1 MTTTYDP
8 HDRVYLDAA
17 DARVERDRVFDL
29 CHGCRL
35 CWNLC
40 PSFET
45 LFDLI
50 DEVHGDD
57 PHALTGDE
65 HDRIVGECYQCKLC
79 YLKCPYVPPHEWDLD
94 FPRLMM
100 RSLSI
105 QRAEGKVDRSAN
117 VLARTDLQGKV
128 ASKMAGAVNAA
139 NRTPWIRR
147 AMEKT
152 VGIAADRVLP
162 NFAKVRFSRWFGR
175 HPRRPDPP
183 KGEVTLFPTCIV
195 EYQEPAIGK
204 DMVGVYEHNG
214 IGCDLPEGQVCCGMP
229 WLDAGDVDRFMKH
242 AKRNVEVLD
251 DAATAGRPIIV
262 PQPTC
267 AYVLKKEYPE
277 YLQTDAARRVA
288 DSVQDVSEH
297 LMGLHR
303 NDELDTDFDGDVPE
317 SIVWHAA
324 CHYRAQQMG
333 PRSKQLLELTGAE
346 VEIVEKCSAIDGTWG
361 LRAENVELA
370 RKVATPLMRR
380 VEESDATVVAGDCH
394 LANTAIDE
402 ATGRGPTHPIQ
413 LLARAYGIPDDD

>member
-8 HDRVYLDAA
+8 HDRAYLDSA
-17 DARVERDRVFDL
+17 DARTERDRVFDL

-50 DEVHGDD
+50 DETHGDD
-57 PHALTGDE
+57 PMALTDGE

-105 QRAEGKVDRSAN
+105 QHTEGKVDRSAN

-147 AMEKT
+147 TMEKT

-162 NFAKVRFSRWFGR
+162 NFAKLRFSRWFGTR
-175 HPRRPDPP
+175 RRQPRPP
-183 KGEVTLFPTCIV
+183 NGEVTLFPTCIV
-195 EYQEPAIGK
+195 EYQEPAIGR
-204 DMVGVYEHNG
+204 DVVGVYEHNG
-214 IGCDLPEGQVCCGMP
+214 IGCNLPEGQVCCGMP

-242 AKRNVEVLD
+242 ATRNVEVLD
-251 DAATAGRPIIV
+251 DAARRGDPIIV

-267 AYVLKKEYPE
+267 AYVLKKEYPD
-277 YLQTDAARRVA
+277 YLKTDAARRVA
-288 DSVQDVSEH
+288 DSVQDVTEH
-297 LMGLHR
+297 LMGLQQ
-303 NDELDTDFDGDVPE
+303 EGTLDTEFDGDVPE
-317 SIVWHAA
+317 SVVWHAA

-333 PRSKQLLELTGAE
+333 PRSKQLLELTGAS
-346 VEIVEKCSAIDGTWG
+346 VEMVEKCSAIDGTWG

-370 RKVATPLMRR
+370 RKVAKPLMRK

-402 ATGRGPTHPIQ
+402 ATGRAATHPIQ
-413 LLARAYGIPDDD
+413 LIARAYGIPDED